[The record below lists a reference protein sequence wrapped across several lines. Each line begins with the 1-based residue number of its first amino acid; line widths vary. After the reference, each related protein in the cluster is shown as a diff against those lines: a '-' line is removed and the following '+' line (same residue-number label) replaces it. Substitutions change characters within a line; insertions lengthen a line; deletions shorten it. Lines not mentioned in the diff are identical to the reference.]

1 MELFYTGLAASL
13 IAGLATGAGAL
24 PVIFVKSVS
33 DNLLDVLLG
42 FAAGVMLAATAFSLL
57 VPAIELGGP
66 LISAIGLGAGAL
78 IIHLVDQFTPHFH
91 PVAGAEGPSS
101 RLSRVWLL
109 MIAITIHN
117 FPEGLAVGVSFGTG
131 NIASGLI
138 VATAIGLQN
147 MPEAVKRFKN
157 KIKGADALLIATPE
171 YNSSI
176 PGVLKNALD
185 WASRPYG
192 DNSLDGKPV
201 AIMSASIGMLGGARA
216 QTHLRQ

>member
-1 MELFYTGLAASL
+1 MDLDNRLL
-13 IAGLATGAGAL
+13 I
-24 PVIFVKSVS
+24 
-33 DNLLDVLLG
+33 LG
-42 FAAGVMLAATAFSLL
+42 FAGSLRKSSYNKMLLRTALELL
-57 VPAIELGGP
+57 PKNAKLEILDLEGIP
-66 LISAIGLGAGAL
+66 LFNQDLEY
-78 IIHLVDQFTPHFH
+78 D
-91 PVAGAEGPSS
+91 
-101 RLSRVWLL
+101 
-109 MIAITIHN
+109 
-117 FPEGLAVGVSFGTG
+117 
-131 NIASGLI
+131 
-138 VATAIGLQN
+138 

-216 QTHLRQ
+216 QTHLRQILTSLNAYVVNRPEVIVNFANEKFDADGNLRDERAKAYIRQLLENLARLAEMLKANVKS